1 MLRKWILYSVNI
13 FAATVMV
20 SGTPGNANE
29 WLGPR
34 LSAPTIPYKPGYGS
48 LQAGGGD
55 HFVGAWLHGCSC
67 RRPDE
72 RKPIHVRRTN
82 SALYANT
89 NGIGNNSSQPTQTI
103 PPAPTPS
110 DIARK

>member
-1 MLRKWILYSVNI
+1 MLRKSILYSVI
-13 FAATVMV
+13 MLTVTVMV
-20 SGTPGNANE
+20 SGTPGSANE

-72 RKPIHVRRTN
+72 RKPIHFRRTN

-89 NGIGNNSSQPTQTI
+89 STIGNHTSQPTPTI
-103 PPAPTPS
+103 PPAPTQS
-110 DIARK
+110 DVASK